1 MMILLQFLM
10 ECESCVFLGLF
21 FFCFNFKYNK
31 YQVKPHKQ
39 KLFKTL
45 NNFLEYKVIP
55 ELKCLKT
62 AEIVYI
68 CIPNLCKAQA
78 RDLVS
83 PGRLPSF
90 YLGREKL
97 SFPINGWIFF
107 LVNPLCTW
115 SAVSLVQQFLHSS
128 RYKNHLE
135 SLLKLSSLRP
145 IARNSDSVDL
155 SWGSKNLH
163 F

>member
-1 MMILLQFLM
+1 M

-97 SFPINGWIFF
+97 SFPMVDFF
-107 LVNPLCTW
+107 PSQSFMHLKCSFSGT
-115 SAVSLVQQFLHSS
+115 AVFTQ
-128 RYKNHLE
+128 
-135 SLLKLSSLRP
+135 
-145 IARNSDSVDL
+145 
-155 SWGSKNLH
+155 
-163 F
+163 